1 MDRNVYQSELDQV
14 RFTEAGKSALAD
26 ALMTG
31 RAESEQRRGR
41 GPWMKRGAIAALAA
55 VLLVGTAAAVT
66 VSLWDGFFGGLDPS
80 EQAVVDTLSGD
91 LPGAVSSN
99 GAVMTPQAA
108 FGTDGVFYLMLEIRA
123 PEGTVLPALDGE
135 RETYQL
141 FGADILNG
149 EWLELRES
157 DGGDV
162 DFSYSTEPT
171 WLEDDDPTDNVIRVA
186 VSILADGDLEGK
198 VLHIPGLWKQT
209 DAKAYT
215 EIFSGDFDFTLTS
228 GLAEGSLLAVDVTGV
243 TAETPY
249 GPLTLDHLEL
259 SPLGLRWGYHY
270 DEDTAQAAWEAES
283 SDGEALITT
292 HDGGTMEFSDM
303 VTPGAELVLVLRDG
317 TRVEMANSFGEYGA
331 GWTEQS
337 GFFTRPVD
345 LAQVAY
351 LLWGETEIPLN

>member
-1 MDRNVYQSELDQV
+1 MDRNVYQSELDRV
-14 RFTEAGKSALAD
+14 RFTEAGKSALTD

-55 VLLVGTAAAVT
+55 VLLVGSAAAVT

-99 GAVMTPQAA
+99 GAVMTPLAA
-108 FGTDGVFYLMLEIRA
+108 FGEDGVFYLMLEIQA
-123 PEGTVLPALDGE
+123 PEGTVLPALNGE
-135 RETYQL
+135 QGTYQL
-141 FGADILNG
+141 FGAEILDG
-149 EWLELRES
+149 EWLELREP

-162 DFSYSTEPT
+162 DFSYSIEPT
-171 WLEDDDPTDNVIRVA
+171 WLEDDDPTDNVIRVV

-198 VLHIPGLWKQT
+198 VLHIPGLWKQSVT
-209 DAKAYT
+209 KAYT
-215 EIFSGDFDFTLTS
+215 EIFSGDFDFPLSS
-228 GLAEGSLLAVDVTGV
+228 GLVEEGLLAVDVTGI
-243 TAETPY
+243 TAQSPY
-249 GPLTLDHLEL
+249 GLLDLDYLEL

-270 DEDTAQAAWEAES
+270 NEDTAQAAWEAENS
-283 SDGEALITT
+283 VGDALVTSDDGEALT
-292 HDGGTMEFSDM
+292 FSEM
-303 VTPGAELVLVLRDG
+303 LTPSAELVLVLRDG

>member
-1 MDRNVYQSELDQV
+1 MDRNAYQSELDRV

-41 GPWMKRGAIAALAA
+41 GPWMKRSAAAILAA
-55 VLLVGTAAAVT
+55 VLLVGTAAAAT
-66 VSLWDGFFGGLDPS
+66 VSLWDGFFGGLTSS
-80 EQAVVDTLSGD
+80 EQAVVDTLSGN

-99 GAVMTPQAA
+99 GAVITPQAA
-108 FGTDGVFYLMLEIRA
+108 FGADGVFYLMLEIQA

-135 RETYQL
+135 QGTYQL
-141 FGADILNG
+141 FDAEIVNG
-149 EWLELRES
+149 EWLELREI
-157 DGGDV
+157 DGSDV
-162 DFSYSTEPT
+162 DFSYSMEPT

-186 VSILADGDLEGK
+186 LSILADGDLEGK

-228 GLAEGSLLAVDVTGV
+228 GLAEGSLLAVDATGV

-283 SDGEALITT
+283 SDGDALITT
-292 HDGGTMEFSDM
+292 HDGGAMEFSDM

>member
-1 MDRNVYQSELDQV
+1 
-14 RFTEAGKSALAD
+14 
-26 ALMTG
+26 
-31 RAESEQRRGR
+31 
-41 GPWMKRGAIAALAA
+41 
-55 VLLVGTAAAVT
+55 
-66 VSLWDGFFGGLDPS
+66 
-80 EQAVVDTLSGD
+80 
-91 LPGAVSSN
+91 
-99 GAVMTPQAA
+99 MTPQAA

-228 GLAEGSLLAVDVTGV
+228 GLAEGSLLAVDATGV

-283 SDGEALITT
+283 SDGDALITT
-292 HDGGTMEFSDM
+292 HDGGAMEFSDM

-317 TRVEMANSFGEYGA
+317 TRVERANSFGEYGA

>member
-1 MDRNVYQSELDQV
+1 MDRNVYQSELDRV
-14 RFTEAGKSALAD
+14 RFTEAGKSALTD

-171 WLEDDDPTDNVIRVA
+171 WLEDDDPTDNVIRVV

-215 EIFSGDFDFTLTS
+215 EIFSGDFDFTLTG

-283 SDGEALITT
+283 SDGDALITT
-292 HDGGTMEFSDM
+292 HDGGAMEFSDM